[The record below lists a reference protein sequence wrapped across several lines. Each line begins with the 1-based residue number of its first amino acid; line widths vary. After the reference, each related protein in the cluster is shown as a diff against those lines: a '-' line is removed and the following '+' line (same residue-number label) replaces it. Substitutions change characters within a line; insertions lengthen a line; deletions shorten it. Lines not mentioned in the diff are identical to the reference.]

1 MGCCASYPLGEKGI
15 QKKKKKNSVEELR
28 SAEAKNDALL
38 PSVPGR
44 MVTNG
49 LGNAVVV
56 HTQQGAKG
64 INQDAVVVWEVK
76 ILPSPNF
83 CLLFLLP
90 LLQPWNLSKASNY
103 PVEYTIQMQFGCLN
117 SHHMQL
123 RCNSVS
129 EREVGQIQQHFALF
143 DYFLQLKKFV
153 WCVFCF
159 GYM

>member
-1 MGCCASYPLGEKGI
+1 MGCCASYPVGEKGI
-15 QKKKKKNSVEELR
+15 QKKKRKDIVEELR

-49 LGNAVVV
+49 VGNAVVV

-76 ILPSPNF
+76 VLPSPNF

-90 LLQPWNLSKASNY
+90 LLQPWNLSKASKN
-103 PVEYTIQMQFGCLN
+103 PVECTIHMQFGCN
-117 SHHMQL
+117 SHHMQF
-123 RCNSVS
+123 RCNSVR
-129 EREVGQIQQHFALF
+129 ERERERL
-143 DYFLQLKKFV
+143 D
-153 WCVFCF
+153 
-159 GYM
+159 

>member
-1 MGCCASYPLGEKGI
+1 MGCCASYPVGEKWI
-15 QKKKKKNSVEELR
+15 QKKKRKNSVEELR

-49 LGNAVVV
+49 VGNAVVV

-76 ILPSPNF
+76 VLPSPIF

-90 LLQPWNLSKASNY
+90 LLQPWNLSKASKN
-103 PVEYTIQMQFGCLN
+103 PVECTIQMQFGCN
-117 SHHMQL
+117 SHHMKF
-123 RCNSVS
+123 RCNSVR
-129 EREVGQIQQHFALF
+129 ERERERERERL
-143 DYFLQLKKFV
+143 DKSNNTLPSS
-153 WCVFCF
+153 CN
-159 GYM
+159 